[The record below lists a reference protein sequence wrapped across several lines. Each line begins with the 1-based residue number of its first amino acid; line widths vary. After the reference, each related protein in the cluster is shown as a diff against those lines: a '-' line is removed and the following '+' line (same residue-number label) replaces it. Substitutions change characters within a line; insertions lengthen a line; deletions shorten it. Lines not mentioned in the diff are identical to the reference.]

1 MGARIQTCR
10 WQRTWVG
17 QARRRSVCRLR
28 RYRHHR
34 HGLRGAVGGYYWH
47 HRVEFP
53 GRSRL
58 GYRARNCHRRGARYF
73 RRREIH
79 LERCRKAR
87 AVHGRGILW
96 RLHGY
101 SRHQLAI
108 CRPRARDD
116 FRMRV
121 HLKSRIRR
129 CRGLGH
135 HGRLAVRLRARLVL
149 ERIGLGL
156 GSYRG
161 GCRCNE
167 EPRTSGARRHDG
179 HVLVDCRDLRRYGY
193 CSRRGRHRQSRPYR
207 EWRH

>member
-1 MGARIQTCR
+1 MGARVQTRR

-34 HGLRGAVGGYYWH
+34 NRLRGAVGGYYRH
-47 HRVEFP
+47 HRVELP

-58 GYRARNCHRRGARYF
+58 GYRARDCHRCRARYF

-79 LERCRKAR
+79 LERCREAR
-87 AVHGRGILW
+87 AIHGHRLLR
-96 RLHGY
+96 RLHGH

-108 CRPRARDD
+108 RRPRARDD

-121 HLKSRIRR
+121 HLEGCIRR
-129 CRGLGH
+129 RRGLGH

-179 HVLVDCRDLRRYGY
+179 HVLVDRRNLRRYGHRAR
-193 CSRRGRHRQSRPYR
+193 CRWHRQSRPYR